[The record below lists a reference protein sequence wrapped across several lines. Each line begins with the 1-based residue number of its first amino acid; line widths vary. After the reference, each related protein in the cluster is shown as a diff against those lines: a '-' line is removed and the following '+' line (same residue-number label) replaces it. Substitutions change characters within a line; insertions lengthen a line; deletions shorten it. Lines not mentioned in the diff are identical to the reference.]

1 MAKDYDTIL
10 MECEEAMQKV
20 SDHLRSEFVGISAGR
35 ANPAMVE
42 NVKFD
47 YYGAL
52 TPLKQAGQIN
62 CPDATT
68 ITIKPF
74 DVSQIKVINKAI
86 TDANLGF
93 NPSDD
98 GGTILIKLPP
108 MTEEN
113 RTRLAKQ
120 IKEMA
125 EKSKVAVRNARHDA
139 MKANDA
145 SQKEGILTEDDHAGL
160 KKDVQ
165 KLTDR
170 FNKELDDIL
179 EKKTKD
185 VMTV

>member
-1 MAKDYDTIL
+1 MSKDYDTI
-10 MECEEAMQKV
+10 MTECEEAMQKV

-35 ANPAMVE
+35 ASPAMVE

-47 YYGAL
+47 YYGSP
-52 TPLKQAGQIN
+52 TPLQQAGQIS
-62 CPDATT
+62 CPDAST
-68 ITIKPF
+68 IFIKPF
-74 DVSQIKVINKAI
+74 DISQIKNISKAI
-86 TDANLGF
+86 VDANLGF

-108 MTEEN
+108 MTQEN
-113 RTRLAKQ
+113 RERLAKQ
-120 IKEMA
+120 VKEMA

-139 MKANDA
+139 MKSNDA
-145 SQKEGILTEDDHAGL
+145 SLKDNILTEDDHSGL

-170 FNKELDDIL
+170 FNKELEDIL
-179 EKKTKD
+179 EKKVKD